1 MLSDLL
7 GIDAQL
13 CPDAGFALRRVLG
26 DEIAVASQRES
37 VKSVAGLGR
46 YIVFQANVDLLSA
59 IGLPQAADR
68 LGEVAER
75 TKTAIVLQP
84 SGTAFAH
91 DSLQQLTALGALI
104 REGRS
109 GVHACVQRDRNFLV
123 QAAVIGHAVCWIGSS
138 LHGRIAAISMRVPTV
153 SFANPKVK
161 AEVETWETEP
171 LPYEVGWDQLADA
184 TQSAVR
190 TTSASLDR
198 VALPLEEKAMRGLE
212 QVQTLASGPQEI
224 SDAESTSLRRAVLV
238 SLVEENRHLRTENLR
253 LTVELNQV
261 TAHQRRLQS
270 IARRLTAPVRAIS
283 RMIFSF
289 L

>member
-1 MLSDLL
+1 
-7 GIDAQL
+7 
-13 CPDAGFALRRVLG
+13 
-26 DEIAVASQRES
+26 
-37 VKSVAGLGR
+37 
-46 YIVFQANVDLLSA
+46 
-59 IGLPQAADR
+59 
-68 LGEVAER
+68 
-75 TKTAIVLQP
+75 
-84 SGTAFAH
+84 
-91 DSLQQLTALGALI
+91 LQQLTTLGALI

-109 GVHACVQRDRNFLV
+109 GVHACVQKDRNFLV
-123 QAAVIGHAVCWIGSS
+123 QAAVIGHAVCCIGSS

-153 SFANPKVK
+153 SLANPKVK

-190 TTSASLDR
+190 TNSASLDR

-212 QVQTLASGPQEI
+212 QVRTLASGPQET
-224 SDAESTSLRRAVLV
+224 SNAESTSLRRGVLV
-238 SLVEENRHLRTENLR
+238 SLVEENRHLRTENFR
-253 LTVELNQV
+253 LTVELNQIN
-261 TAHQRRLQS
+261 AHQRRLQL